1 MVACSKLNS
10 HAGIVIPNPA
20 KPLVL
25 GVDCLKHVVS
35 DAEPGPGPAQQK
47 APQGDMI
54 CTLLRSAAIGGT
66 SWWHSGAAGTN
77 PVQQCQTR
85 PSVRFPRY
93 P

>member
-35 DAEPGPGPAQQK
+35 DAEPGPGPAEGPAEQK
-47 APQGDMI
+47 KPHDLHFAPD
-54 CTLLRSAAIGGT
+54 CSN
-66 SWWHSGAAGTN
+66 W
-77 PVQQCQTR
+77 
-85 PSVRFPRY
+85 
-93 P
+93 